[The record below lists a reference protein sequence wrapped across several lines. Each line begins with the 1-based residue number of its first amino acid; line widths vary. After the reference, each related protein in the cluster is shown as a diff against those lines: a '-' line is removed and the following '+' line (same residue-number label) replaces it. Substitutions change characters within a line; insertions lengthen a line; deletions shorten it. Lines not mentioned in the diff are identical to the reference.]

1 LAKQTQR
8 ETPLFDPLSIAWEEE
23 GLFARD
29 VNGQLVRF
37 EKAREND
44 YEKDVHLTI
53 DGEDVVVKKA
63 TPLTD
68 SQGNIV
74 NDPDGRTI
82 PRFTTIYDAATKRYV
97 KQLGDINPIPILCH
111 QEHMRPV
118 GVCRVCSVEIY
129 RKDKS
134 GREVRGQKLV
144 PACHHPAE
152 EGMIVHT
159 LRSSDTA
166 AAGRVRD
173 SVRLLTE
180 LLTADHLH
188 DGNGQAAAESANGRS
203 KTPNELA
210 ALAQRVR
217 DAGIAFDPARFTS
230 REPRDRGHDFQT
242 SDLINVDHN
251 SCILC
256 ERCIR
261 ACDEVKQNFVVC
273 RSGKGYSA
281 HIAFDLNDPMGH
293 SSCVSCGE
301 CMISCPTDALTFKSK
316 RVVLSD
322 WQQEMVSEHSCR
334 PADADAL
341 RELHPMFRF
350 VPYKFL
356 QWNASAAIIRP
367 VKAGEIICRQGDHGA
382 TAYIL
387 LGDAKFA
394 ILDEARRDRAA
405 QSNGDSGGVLEQFFG
420 ALKSTVSRKAS
431 TPRGDEQ
438 FFRRTAEADRQA
450 YQQSLAARGDGQ
462 KIDRQLRGL
471 GELLAVRGREELI
484 LGEMSCLS
492 YQRRTATI
500 AALADGEILEIRRN
514 ILYMLQRNPAARDM
528 LDRVYRK
535 RALDLVLRSLKAFSA
550 STAGGSQVSDENRE
564 RELYQFLKD
573 KVSLIRVDPGQTV
586 FRQGETVS
594 DFFVVRVGYVKVAQR
609 YFGRDKVLDYL
620 GPGRH
625 FGEIGL
631 LSKVEGLQ
639 AELGADQLPTE
650 ILGKRTATCSALD
663 HVELVRIPAEAFNQI
678 LQTYPHLRTYYLQLV
693 RDLLAKT
700 RQTRGELDSSLGEF
714 LDQGLFNAQK
724 LLVLDLERCTRCDE
738 CTKACADTHGG
749 ITRLK
754 RDGLR
759 FGHYLVASACRSCED
774 PYCLVG
780 CPVDAIHRGEGSEI
794 KIESH
799 CIGCGLCEANCP
811 YGNIRMVSDER
822 HTSIDPTTGQ
832 LIARR
837 AATTCDLC
845 VSVIGPNSK
854 KQVSCVYSCP
864 HEAAFRMTGADLFQ
878 LTKNR

>member
-1 LAKQTQR
+1 MAKQSQR
-8 ETPLFDPLSIAWEEE
+8 DTPFADPMSIAWEEE

-29 VNGQLVRF
+29 VNGQLLRF
-37 EKAREND
+37 ERAREVD
-44 YEKDVHLTI
+44 YLKDVMLTI

-82 PRFTTIYDAATKRYV
+82 PRFTRIYDAATKGYV

-166 AAGRVRD
+166 AAGRVGD

-188 DGNGQAAAESANGRS
+188 EGNGRAAAEPADGSS

-217 DAGIAFDPARFTS
+217 DAGIAFEPGRFTS
-230 REPRDRGHDFQT
+230 REPHDRGHDFQT

-261 ACDEVKQNFVVC
+261 ACDEVKQNLVVC

-322 WQQEMVSEHSCR
+322 WQQEMVAEHGCR
-334 PADADAL
+334 PADADTL
-341 RELHPMFRF
+341 RDLHPMFRF

-387 LGDAKFA
+387 LGDSKFA
-394 ILDEARRDRAA
+394 IIDEARRDR
-405 QSNGDSGGVLEQFFG
+405 SSEPNGASGGVLGQFLG
-420 ALKSTVSRKAS
+420 AVTSSVSRVAFA
-431 TPRGDEQ
+431 PRGDEQ
-438 FFRRTAEADRQA
+438 FFRRTAEADRQT
-450 YQQSLAARGDGQ
+450 YEQSLAARPDGQ
-462 KIDRQLRGL
+462 RIDRQLRGL
-471 GELLAVRGREELI
+471 GE
-484 LGEMSCLS
+484 
-492 YQRRTATI
+492 
-500 AALADGEILEIRRN
+500 
-514 ILYMLQRNPAARDM
+514 
-528 LDRVYRK
+528 
-535 RALDLVLRSLKAFSA
+535 
-550 STAGGSQVSDENRE
+550 
-564 RELYQFLKD
+564 
-573 KVSLIRVDPGQTV
+573 
-586 FRQGETVS
+586 
-594 DFFVVRVGYVKVAQR
+594 
-609 YFGRDKVLDYL
+609 
-620 GPGRH
+620 
-625 FGEIGL
+625 
-631 LSKVEGLQ
+631 
-639 AELGADQLPTE
+639 
-650 ILGKRTATCSALD
+650 
-663 HVELVRIPAEAFNQI
+663 
-678 LQTYPHLRTYYLQLV
+678 
-693 RDLLAKT
+693 
-700 RQTRGELDSSLGEF
+700 
-714 LDQGLFNAQK
+714 
-724 LLVLDLERCTRCDE
+724 
-738 CTKACADTHGG
+738 
-749 ITRLK
+749 
-754 RDGLR
+754 
-759 FGHYLVASACRSCED
+759 
-774 PYCLVG
+774 
-780 CPVDAIHRGEGSEI
+780 
-794 KIESH
+794 
-799 CIGCGLCEANCP
+799 
-811 YGNIRMVSDER
+811 
-822 HTSIDPTTGQ
+822 
-832 LIARR
+832 
-837 AATTCDLC
+837 
-845 VSVIGPNSK
+845 
-854 KQVSCVYSCP
+854 
-864 HEAAFRMTGADLFQ
+864 
-878 LTKNR
+878 